1 MRILILYT
9 ERSGTNSIASYFMKQ
24 NPNYEYYNQPW
35 SSYFVEGGV
44 IPIDYNKCIKKEN
57 VLIKSTTSNL
67 LALKVTMDKV
77 ISDFD
82 KVILISRRNK
92 REQAISSIIASDSN
106 SYLDT
111 TQKKYFVDG
120 IVSENIDKVISM
132 LEDDDAEL
140 MEFHKLGAPIFY
152 YEDLYYGSFTDL
164 FSVLNLEYIEEDYN
178 EILNTNKRYKAGELV
193 SKKDKTLI

>member
-1 MRILILYT
+1 
-9 ERSGTNSIASYFMKQ
+9 MKQ
-24 NPNYEYYNQPW
+24 NQNWEYYNQPW
-35 SSYFVEGGV
+35 SSYFVEGGI
-44 IPIDYNKCIKKEN
+44 IPINYDKCIKKEN
-57 VLIKSTTSNL
+57 VLIKSTPSNL

-77 ISDFD
+77 ISDFH

-111 TQKKYFVDG
+111 TQKKYFIDG

-132 LEDDDAEL
+132 LEDNDAEL
-140 MEFHKLGAPIFY
+140 MEFHKLGAPLFY

-164 FSVLNLEYIEEDYN
+164 FKELGLEYIEEDYN

-193 SKKDKTLI
+193 SKKNKTLI

>member
-35 SSYFVEGGV
+35 SNYFVEGGV
-44 IPIDYNKCIKKEN
+44 VPIAYDNSIKKEN
-57 VLIKSTTSNL
+57 VLIKSTTSHL
-67 LALKVTMDKV
+67 LGLKIPIDKV
-77 ISDFD
+77 FRDFH
-82 KVILISRRNK
+82 KVVLITRRNK
-92 REQAISSIIASDSN
+92 MEQAISSVIASDSN
-106 SYLDT
+106 SYLNRE
-111 TQKKYFVDG
+111 KKNYFIDG
-120 IVSENIDKVISM
+120 IPTDKLNSRISR
-132 LEDDDAEL
+132 LEGSDTEL

-164 FSVLNLEYIEEDYN
+164 FSVLDLEYIEKDYK